1 VSAVNRTVSES
12 GAITLPDMVQT
23 SAAIN
28 PGNSGGALVDLAGN
42 VVGIP
47 TLTAVDP
54 TLGAAN
60 GIGFA
65 IPSNTVK
72 DIATQIIANGH
83 VVNSHRAYLGIRTST
98 VVNSANSPV
107 GVLVASVAAGGPAEK
122 AGLTTGDIIID
133 LGGTKVRT
141 STDLSAALAD
151 LQPGKAITITVVTS
165 SGAQE
170 TLTATVTEIPT
181 G

>member
-1 VSAVNRTVSES
+1 
-12 GAITLPDMVQT
+12 
-23 SAAIN
+23 
-28 PGNSGGALVDLAGN
+28 VDLAGD

-54 TLGAAN
+54 TIGAAN

-72 DIATQIIANGH
+72 DIANQIITNGH

-98 VVNSANSPV
+98 VVNSTNSPV
-107 GVLVASVAAGGPAEK
+107 GVLVASVAQGGPAER
-122 AGLTTGDIIID
+122 AGLTTGDVIVK
-133 LGGTKVRT
+133 LGGTTIRST
-141 STDLSAALAD
+141 TDLSSALAD
-151 LQPGKAITITVVTS
+151 LQPGKVVTITVVTS
-165 SGAQE
+165 AGVQKV
-170 TLTATVTEIPT
+170 LTATVAEIPT